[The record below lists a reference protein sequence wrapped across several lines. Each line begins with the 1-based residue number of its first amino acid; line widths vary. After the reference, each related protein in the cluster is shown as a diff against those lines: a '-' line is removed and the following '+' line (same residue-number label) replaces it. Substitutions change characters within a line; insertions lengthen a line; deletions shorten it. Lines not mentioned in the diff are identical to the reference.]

1 MNKKIKKLFVSVMT
15 LAVIVNLYT
24 VQIYAMQI
32 FVKTLTGKHIT
43 LEVEP
48 TDKIED
54 VKAKIHDKEGIEPTK
69 QILTFA
75 GKELEDGNTLQNY
88 SIQKDSTIHLTLRTV
103 IDKLDYQIKDSYIY
117 NGKQVNVAVTWKNE
131 TKPTHD
137 IVVLYNGK
145 EEAPQDVGN
154 YTVVA
159 RINDQDIELGSFK
172 ILPREI
178 QSIDLSLR
186 VYQNTSTILQKQ
198 HFQMK
203 SLDLIEGDDVYFTDC
218 EISLPSTSR
227 LGSFQDATIKGQ
239 LNNSNYSLSPT
250 LAINYEVIE
259 DKITAIKIL
268 SLPNKLKYQ
277 ENDYV
282 DLKGM
287 TLECTYESGAKKI
300 IEDNQL
306 KSSLEQVSYTDS
318 KIIVSFMNYQFEV
331 PIEVKMVDTN
341 HIDSQPSIDEDKN
354 NSIVQTSDQSHILIY
369 MILSFVSMFVYLKQ
383 KEMLNGH

>member
-48 TDKIED
+48 TDRIED
-54 VKAKIHDKEGIEPTK
+54 VKAKIHDKEGIEPAK

-103 IDKLDYQIKDSYIY
+103 IDKLDYQIKGSYIY
-117 NGKQVNVAVTWKNE
+117 NGKQVNIAVTWKNE
-131 TKPTHD
+131 TKSTHD

-145 EEAPQDVGN
+145 EEAPQDIGN

-159 RINDQDIELGSFK
+159 RIDDQDIELGSFK

-306 KSSLEQVSYTDS
+306 KSSLEQVSYTNS

-341 HIDSQPSIDEDKN
+341 HVDSQPLIDEDKN

-369 MILSFVSMFVYLKQ
+369 MILSFVSMLVYF
-383 KEMLNGH
+383 KEEIVNRD

>member
-54 VKAKIHDKEGIEPTK
+54 VKAKIHDKEGIEPAK

-75 GKELEDGNTLQNY
+75 GKELEDGNTLQDY

-117 NGKQVNVAVTWKNE
+117 NGKQVNIAVTWKNE

-145 EEAPQDVGN
+145 EEAPQDIGN

-159 RINDQDIELGSFK
+159 RIDDQDIELGSFK

-306 KSSLEQVSYTDS
+306 KSSLEQVSYTNS

-331 PIEVKMVDTN
+331 PIEVKKVDTN
-341 HIDSQPSIDEDKN
+341 HVDSQPLIDEDKN

-369 MILSFVSMFVYLKQ
+369 MILSFVSMLVYF
-383 KEMLNGH
+383 KEEIVNRD

>member
-1 MNKKIKKLFVSVMT
+1 MT

-43 LEVEP
+43 VEVEP
-48 TDKIED
+48 TDRIED
-54 VKAKIHDKEGIEPTK
+54 VKAKIQNKEGIEPAK

-75 GKELEDGNTLQNY
+75 GRILEDGNTLQDY
-88 SIQKDSTIHLTLRTV
+88 SIQKDSTIHLSLKTV
-103 IDKLDYQIKDSYIY
+103 IDELDYQIKDSYIY
-117 NGKQVNVAVTWKNE
+117 NGNQVNIAVTWKNE
-131 TKPTHD
+131 TRPTND

-159 RINDQDIELGSFK
+159 RIDDQDIELGSFK

-178 QSIDLSLR
+178 QSIALSLM
-186 VYQNTSTILQKQ
+186 VYQNTSTLLQKQ

-203 SLDLIEGDDVYFTDC
+203 SPDLIEEDDVYFTEC

-250 LAINYEVIE
+250 LTINYEVIE
-259 DKITAIKIL
+259 DKVTAIKIL
-268 SLPNKLKYQ
+268 SLPDKLKYQ
-277 ENDYV
+277 ENDYI

-287 TLECTYESGAKKI
+287 TLECTYESGIKKV

-306 KSSLEQVSYTDS
+306 KSSLEQVSITDS
-318 KIIVSFMNYQFEV
+318 KIIVSFRNYQFEV
-331 PIEVKMVDTN
+331 PIEVKMVDIN
-341 HIDSQPSIDEDKN
+341 HADPQPSIDEDKN

-369 MILSFVSMFVYLKQ
+369 VILSFVSMLVYF
-383 KEMLNGH
+383 KEEIVNRD